1 MDGAS
6 QCRSRSTLQTVGS
19 KAARKRHSHIFVAPL
34 LQPANSSAY
43 PNANSQI
50 IPLPDGDAGTGVT
63 VEHMIAL
70 VESGKKDQTVIRT
83 AGQIVRSVPQF
94 NRAAEASAV
103 FQWVRRNIRFTSDVK
118 GVETLRSPAETIA
131 AGVGDCDDYVILICA
146 LLSAIGHSMR
156 IVTVASDPRDPSV
169 FTHVFPEDYIRG
181 NWLALDA
188 ARRNPAIG
196 KRPSRIFRVRVWQM
210 DGGYQD
216 LDPNDY
222 LRGGSSSSSGGDARA
237 LQGPPTSAVSGA
249 WGIRSRAFAGLGY
262 LGQDDADSILTALT
276 PDITAATTGA
286 ANIIRATQGQA
297 PYAVGP
303 GGVPVQQ
310 TAYAPASSASQYM
323 PLLLI
328 GGLLVAVMVMRK

>member
-1 MDGAS
+1 M
-6 QCRSRSTLQTVGS
+6 
-19 KAARKRHSHIFVAPL
+19 APL

-43 PNANSQI
+43 PNAHSQI

-70 VESGKKDQTVIRT
+70 VESGKKDQAVIRT

-94 NRAAEASAV
+94 NRVAEATAV
-103 FQWVRRNIRFTSDVK
+103 FQWARRNIRFTSDVK
-118 GVETLRSPAETIA
+118 GVETLRAPAETIA

-146 LLSAIGHSMR
+146 LLGAIGHSMR

-188 ARRNPAIG
+188 ARRNPSIG

-216 LDPNDY
+216 LDPQVY
-222 LRGGSSSSSGGDARA
+222 LRPGWAGAAGNQNGGDSRA
-237 LQGPPTSAVSGA
+237 LQGPHF
-249 WGIRSRAFAGLGY
+249 AFAGLGY
-262 LGQDDADSILTALT
+262 LGQDDADSILTAL
-276 PDITAATTGA
+276 PADITAATTGA
-286 ANIIRATQGQA
+286 ANIIRATQGQP
-297 PYAVGP
+297 PYVVGP

-310 TAYAPASSASQYM
+310 TAVPVSSSSPYL
-323 PLLLI
+323 PLILI
-328 GGLLVAVMVMRK
+328 GGLLLAVVVMRK

>member
-1 MDGAS
+1 
-6 QCRSRSTLQTVGS
+6 L
-19 KAARKRHSHIFVAPL
+19 APL

-43 PNANSQI
+43 PNAHSQI

-70 VESGKKDQTVIRT
+70 VESGKKDQAVIRT

-94 NRAAEASAV
+94 NRVAEATAV
-103 FQWVRRNIRFTSDVK
+103 FQWARRNIRFTSDVK
-118 GVETLRSPAETIA
+118 GVETLRAPAETIA

-146 LLSAIGHSMR
+146 LLGAIGHSMR

-188 ARRNPAIG
+188 ARRNPSIG

-216 LDPNDY
+216 LDPREY
-222 LRGGSSSSSGGDARA
+222 LGGRSSSSGGDARA
-237 LQGPPTSAVSGA
+237 LQGMHL
-249 WGIRSRAFAGLGY
+249 AFAGLGY
-262 LGQDDADSILTALT
+262 LGQDDTGEILTAL
-276 PDITAATTGA
+276 PADITAATVGA

-297 PYAVGP
+297 PWVIGP
-303 GGVPVQQ
+303 GGVLVQQ
-310 TAYAPASSASQYM
+310 TAVPVSSSSPYL
-323 PLLLI
+323 PLILI
-328 GGLLVAVMVMRK
+328 GGLLLAVVVMRK

>member
-1 MDGAS
+1 M
-6 QCRSRSTLQTVGS
+6 
-19 KAARKRHSHIFVAPL
+19 APL

-70 VESGKKDQTVIRT
+70 VESGKKDQAVIRT
-83 AGQIVRSVPQF
+83 AGQIVRTVPQF
-94 NRAAEASAV
+94 NRVAEATAV
-103 FQWVRRNIRFTSDVK
+103 FQWARRNIRFTSDVK
-118 GVETLRSPAETIA
+118 GVETLRAPAETIA

-146 LLSAIGHSMR
+146 LLGAIGHSMR

-216 LDPNDY
+216 LDPREY
-222 LRGGSSSSSGGDARA
+222 LGGRSSSSGGDARA

-249 WGIRSRAFAGLGY
+249 WGIRSLAFAGLGY
-262 LGQDDADSILTALT
+262 LGQDDADSILTAL
-276 PDITAATTGA
+276 PADITAATTGA
-286 ANIIRATQGQA
+286 AQIIRATQGQP
-297 PYAVGP
+297 PYVVGP

-310 TAYAPASSASQYM
+310 AAVPVSTSSAYL
-323 PLLLI
+323 PLILI
-328 GGLLVAVMVMRK
+328 GGLLLAVVVMRK